1 MMPGSLHIASLL
13 RAPLMHRC
21 TSLLGAMMLVLMLW
35 TGGATHAAAAFDCI
49 PVTAEA
55 PGHFDGDQDQVP
67 SDPDQGVPHHHGG
80 CSGHSGVA
88 LAGAKQTALSLKGNA
103 LPFLWSQVGKPG
115 HIPEAQLRPPM
126 A

>member
-1 MMPGSLHIASLL
+1 
-13 RAPLMHRC
+13 MHRW

-67 SDPDQGVPHHHGG
+67 SSQDQGVPHHHTG
-80 CSGHSGVA
+80 CSGHNEVAPSGTPRFDFA
-88 LAGAKQTALSLKGNA
+88 SNGNV
-103 LPFLWSQVGKPG
+103 LPFCRSEAGRPG
-115 HIPEAQLRPPM
+115 HNPEAQLRPPM